1 VDIYKEANEAIHW
14 SEVHKDHPVFYIE
27 DFGKHEGPPVAG
39 SNVSNQIDEDNNGFI
54 HSTIQYIDKNFR
66 QKGLKLHDI
75 ADSVYLS
82 PNYLSYLFKKIVGIN
97 LWDYVT
103 KLRMEEGKRLILT
116 TDKRRYEISDEIGY
130 ESPEHFS
137 KIFKKYFGVNPSE
150 IKS

>member
-1 VDIYKEANEAIHW
+1 
-14 SEVHKDHPVFYIE
+14 
-27 DFGKHEGPPVAG
+27 
-39 SNVSNQIDEDNNGFI
+39 
-54 HSTIQYIDKNFR
+54 
-66 QKGLKLHDI
+66 
-75 ADSVYLS
+75 
-82 PNYLSYLFKKIVGIN
+82 VGIN

-137 KIFKKYFGVNPSE
+137 KIFKKHFGVNPSE